1 MRPHRSRIEAML
13 PVSLGSDA
21 ARLNVDG
28 GVDCGVRV
36 A

>member
-1 MRPHRSRIEAML
+1 MRPYRSRIEAML
-13 PVSLGSDA
+13 PMNLGSEA
-21 ARLNVDG
+21 ARLNDDG